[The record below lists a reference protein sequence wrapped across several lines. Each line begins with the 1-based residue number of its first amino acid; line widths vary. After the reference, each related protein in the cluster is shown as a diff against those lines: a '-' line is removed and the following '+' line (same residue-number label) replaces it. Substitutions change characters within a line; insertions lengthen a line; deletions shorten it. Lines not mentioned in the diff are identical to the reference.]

1 MTTARMKNSEK
12 INELA
17 ERLERELT
25 GRYGPLISND
35 DLRVALGYVSMD
47 AFRQALARK
56 TMPIPV
62 FSLPNRRGKY
72 ALVKDVA
79 MWLAVQRE
87 AAASEM

>member
-1 MTTARMKNSEK
+1 MNDRTNAKA
-12 INELA
+12 LA
-17 ERLERELT
+17 ELLERELM
-25 GRYGPLISND
+25 GKYGPLISND

-62 FSLPNRRGKY
+62 FQLPNRRGKY

-79 MWLAVQRE
+79 LWLSQQRE
-87 AAASEM
+87 AAASQMEQC

>member
-1 MTTARMKNSEK
+1 MKDHENTK
-12 INELA
+12 ALA
-17 ERLERELT
+17 ELLERELM
-25 GRYGPLISND
+25 GRHGPLISND

-62 FSLPNRRGKY
+62 FPLPNRRGKY

-79 MWLAVQRE
+79 LWLSQQRE
-87 AAASEM
+87 AAASQVEGS

>member
-1 MTTARMKNSEK
+1 MKDHEK
-12 INELA
+12 TKALA
-17 ERLERELT
+17 ELLEHELM

-62 FSLPNRRGKY
+62 FPLPNRRGKY

-79 MWLAVQRE
+79 IWLSQQRE
-87 AAASEM
+87 AAASCVKGG